1 MEAPMLVDRGLDTS
15 PDARIVQTAGR
26 VLRQLGENPEPSGV
40 AFGSD
45 ASKLMIA
52 GVDSILFG
60 PGSIDQAHG
69 AVEYVD
75 LEQVLR
81 AEQFYYALI
90 REFGE

>member
-1 MEAPMLVDRGLDTS
+1 
-15 PDARIVQTAGR
+15 
-26 VLRQLGENPEPSGV
+26 
-40 AFGSD
+40 
-45 ASKLMIA
+45 MIA